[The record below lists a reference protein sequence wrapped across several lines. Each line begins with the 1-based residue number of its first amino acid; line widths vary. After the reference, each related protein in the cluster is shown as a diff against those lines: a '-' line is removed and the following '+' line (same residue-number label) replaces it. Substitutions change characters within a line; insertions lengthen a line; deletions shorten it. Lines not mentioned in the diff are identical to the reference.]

1 MENSKLWDSFGF
13 HCQSLSRT
21 GLPKPSLIVCADS
34 PLERRL
40 IYSRVFPLAFLKYR
54 PDFIGW
60 SIRILSALTHDPV
73 MVCRYRMATMIHRTS
88 FALDEGTTGKL
99 KRLAARWNVSQAEV
113 VRRSVDLAARET
125 EPVKPDPIAMLK
137 QLHAKGGGLDKMVA
151 DRWIAEVYEDRKR
164 WRTSS

>member
-1 MENSKLWDSFGF
+1 MKTLTLTT
-13 HCQSLSRT
+13 QSLQAKTAAKTTELT
-21 GLPKPSLIVCADS
+21 GASSDLLSSNSCRNKW
-34 PLERRL
+34 LEREAEYQRHP
-40 IYSRVFPLAFLKYR
+40 SRQSI
-54 PDFIGW
+54 IGW